1 MSLRKITLILVWVL
15 MIVVLTVSACKNSD
29 NPKYRNKLDSLSW
42 LIGNWSVESSESI
55 FTETWEKVNDTLFTG
70 QSYFVKGSDTLSS
83 ETISLQ
89 QHDTSVFYVPLVE
102 GQNENKPI
110 FFKLTYSDGTNAVF
124 ENPEHDFPQKIV
136 YQLKENDSL
145 IATISG
151 NNNGKIRSIR
161 FPMSLTK
168 SNHAKKVIK

>member
-1 MSLRKITLILVWVL
+1 MHNLKKISTWLIVLSLLSASCDTESRKPEKAGL
-15 MIVVLTVSACKNSD
+15 
-29 NPKYRNKLDSLSW
+29 NKLDWFIGSW
-42 LIGNWSVESSESI
+42 TGVTSESI
-55 FTETWEKVNDTLFTG
+55 FTEKWEKVNDTLFTC
-70 QSYFVKGSDTLSS
+70 QSYFIKGSDTLSS

-102 GQNENKPI
+102 GQNDNKPI

-168 SNHAKKVIK
+168 SNRAKKSVK

>member
-1 MSLRKITLILVWVL
+1 MHNLKKISTWLIVLSLLSASCVTESRKPEKAGL
-15 MIVVLTVSACKNSD
+15 
-29 NPKYRNKLDSLSW
+29 NKLDWFIGSW
-42 LIGNWSVESSESI
+42 TGVTSESI
-55 FTETWEKVNDTLFTG
+55 FTETWQKVNDTLFTG
-70 QSYFVKGSDTLSS
+70 QSYFIKGSDTLSS

-102 GQNENKPI
+102 GQNDNKPI

-168 SNHAKKVIK
+168 SNRAKKAIK

>member
-1 MSLRKITLILVWVL
+1 MWIHNIKSISIWLI
-15 MIVVLTVSACKNSD
+15 VLTLLSASCVTHSRK
-29 NPKYRNKLDSLSW
+29 PEKAGLNKLDWFIGSW
-42 LIGNWSVESSESI
+42 TGVTSESI
-55 FTETWEKVNDTLFTG
+55 FTEKWEKVNDTLFTG
-70 QSYFVKGSDTLSS
+70 QSYFIKGSDTLSS

-102 GQNENKPI
+102 GQNDNKPI
-110 FFKLTYSDGTNAVF
+110 FFKLTFSDGTNAVF

-151 NNNGKIRSIR
+151 NNNGIIRSIR

-168 SNHAKKVIK
+168 SNRAKKVIK

>member
-1 MSLRKITLILVWVL
+1 MYNFKKISTWLIVLSLL
-15 MIVVLTVSACKNSD
+15 SASCVTENHKSE
-29 NPKYRNKLDSLSW
+29 KAGLNKLDWFIGSW
-42 LIGNWSVESSESI
+42 SGESSESI
-55 FTETWEKVNDTLFTG
+55 FTETWEKVSDTLFTG
-70 QSYFVKGSDTLSS
+70 QSYFIKGSDTLSS

-102 GQNENKPI
+102 GQNDNKPI

-168 SNHAKKVIK
+168 SNRAKKSVK

>member
-1 MSLRKITLILVWVL
+1 MHNLKKISTWLIVLSLLSASCVTESRKPEKAGL
-15 MIVVLTVSACKNSD
+15 
-29 NPKYRNKLDSLSW
+29 NKLDWFIGSW
-42 LIGNWSVESSESI
+42 TGVTSESI
-55 FTETWEKVNDTLFTG
+55 FTETWQKVNDTLFTG
-70 QSYFVKGSDTLSS
+70 QSYFIKGSDTLSS

-102 GQNENKPI
+102 GQNDNKPI
-110 FFKLTYSDGTNAVF
+110 HFRLTFSDSVNAIF

-168 SNHAKKVIK
+168 SNRAKKVIK

>member
-1 MSLRKITLILVWVL
+1 MHNFKKISTWLIVLCLLSASCVTESRKPEKTGL
-15 MIVVLTVSACKNSD
+15 
-29 NPKYRNKLDSLSW
+29 NKLDWFIGSW
-42 LIGNWSVESSESI
+42 AGVTSEST
-55 FTETWEKVNDTLFTG
+55 FTETWIKVNDTLYTG
-70 QSYFVKGSDTLSS
+70 QSYFIKGSDTLSS

-102 GQNENKPI
+102 GQNDNKPI
-110 FFKLTYSDGTNAVF
+110 FFKLTFSDGTNAVF
-124 ENPEHDFPQKIV
+124 ENPEHDFPQKIA

-168 SNHAKKVIK
+168 SNRAKKLIK

>member
-1 MSLRKITLILVWVL
+1 MHNLKKISTWLIVLSLL
-15 MIVVLTVSACKNSD
+15 SASCVTENHK
-29 NPKYRNKLDSLSW
+29 PEKAGLNKLDWFIGSW
-42 LIGNWSVESSESI
+42 TGVTSESI
-55 FTETWEKVNDTLFTG
+55 FTETWQKVNDTLFTG
-70 QSYFVKGSDTLSS
+70 QSYFIKGSDTLSS

-89 QHDTSVFYVPLVE
+89 QRDTSVFYVPLVE
-102 GQNENKPI
+102 GQNDNKPI
-110 FFKLTYSDGTNAVF
+110 HFRLTFSDSVNAIF

-168 SNHAKKVIK
+168 SNRTKKAIK

>member
-1 MSLRKITLILVWVL
+1 MHNFKKISTWLIVLSLL
-15 MIVVLTVSACKNSD
+15 SASCVTENHK
-29 NPKYRNKLDSLSW
+29 PEKAGLNKLDWFIGSW
-42 LIGNWSVESSESI
+42 TGVTSEST
-55 FTETWEKVNDTLFTG
+55 FAETWQKVNDTLFTG
-70 QSYFVKGSDTLSS
+70 QSYFIKGSDTLNS

-102 GQNENKPI
+102 GQNDNKPI
-110 FFKLTYSDGTNAVF
+110 FFKLTFSDGTNAVF

-168 SNHAKKVIK
+168 SNRAKKVIK